1 MEQRTTEWHEAR
13 AKRVTASMVGAV
25 LGNSP
30 YMERNDAMR
39 SLVRDAIG
47 EPREFTGNIA
57 TEYGTANETTAM
69 VDYRM
74 ETLHDV
80 EQVGFIAFED
90 WAGCSPD
97 GLIGDNGGLEIKC
110 PYGLRN
116 AGDEDMAPLAFKPL
130 ADQPHYHDQ
139 VQFSLFVTG
148 RQWWHFYQ
156 WAKNGCKLEVVKPDL
171 EWQRDEIPRLR
182 QFHAEFLHEV
192 ASNAD
197 EYRQPKR
204 VTIDTPEAYKM
215 VEEWDG
221 LNEQLDA
228 LVERKRDLLNSMAS
242 LAGERDAFFAGRR
255 LTLTERAGS
264 VSYVRVVK
272 DHCKGLDLE
281 PYRGKPSRYW
291 GVR

>member
-1 MEQRTTEWHEAR
+1 MTNAPEQRTQEWHEAR
-13 AKRVTASMVGAV
+13 GKRVTASMVGAI

-30 YMERNDAMR
+30 YMDRNDAMR

-57 TEYGTANETTAM
+57 TEYGTANEATAM

-80 EQVGFIAFED
+80 DAVGFIPFED

-97 GLIGDNGGLEIKC
+97 GLIDEKGGLEIKC
-110 PYGLRN
+110 PYGLR
-116 AGDEDMAPLAFKPL
+116 DAPAPVPFKPL
-130 ADQPHYHDQ
+130 ADQPQYNDQ

-148 RQWWHFYQ
+148 REWWHFFQ
-156 WAKNGCKLEVVKPDL
+156 WTKNGCKMEVVKPDID
-171 EWQRDEIPRLR
+171 WQADAIPRLR
-182 QFHAEFLHEV
+182 QFHAEFLHEL
-192 ASNAD
+192 ANNAE

-204 VTIDTPEAYKM
+204 VTVDTPEAYKM

-228 LVERKRDLLNSMAS
+228 LAERKRDLLDSMAA
-242 LAGERDAFFAGRR
+242 LAGKRDAFFAGRK

-264 VSYVRVVK
+264 VAYARVVK
-272 DHCKGLDLE
+272 EHCKGLDLE

-291 GVR
+291 GLR